1 MVRLEIK
8 YLLSVIFPALISN
21 SCSTDQYN
29 QKGFI
34 SEISHTSF
42 FDPKAGWGKVYTFKP
57 IGIAYQPKQQLMI
70 ISRLKVPDTLHLIQ
84 LSKADQ
90 DKITA
95 KYGDF
100 RFLGAFEDHNLPFEL
115 SHLMYLN
122 PFNLDIL
129 QIDRMTADAQGTEKL
144 TRAILY
150 MKDSVNYMRENA
162 LFVKQNK

>member
-1 MVRLEIK
+1 MVQLKIK
-8 YLLSVIFPALISN
+8 YLLSFIFPALISN
-21 SCSTDQYN
+21 SCSTDH
-29 QKGFI
+29 QKAFT

-70 ISRLKVPDTLHLIQ
+70 ISRLKVPDTLHMIQ
-84 LSKADQ
+84 LTKDQQ

-95 KYGDF
+95 EYGEF

-122 PFNLDIL
+122 PSNLDIL
-129 QIDRMTADAQGTEKL
+129 QIDRMTADAKGTEKF

-150 MKDSVNYMRENA
+150 MKDSINYMTENK
-162 LFVKQNK
+162 LFIEQGK